1 MHARVLSHV
10 QLLATPWTVAHQAL
24 LPRQFSR
31 QEYWSEL
38 PFTTP
43 QDLRDLEIELASL
56 VTPPLASRFFTTVP
70 LGKPKNSTEV
80 S

>member
-1 MHARVLSHV
+1 ME
-10 QLLATPWTVAHQAL
+10 
-24 LPRQFSR
+24 FSR